1 MATQTHT
8 VELTLYT
15 TPGALIARLS
25 EFPADA
31 EMRFAHG
38 DYDCEAIIMFDPD
51 MTAEE
56 RAERALYKQLK
67 AKYEGK

>member
-8 VELTLYT
+8 IELTSYT

-38 DYDCEAIIMFDPD
+38 DYDCEAVIRFDPD
-51 MTAEE
+51 MSPEE
-56 RAERALYKQLK
+56 KVERALYKQLK
-67 AKYEGK
+67 AKYG